1 VATHV
6 DTRPATPVPRPLRA
20 ALPLAALALVA
31 LATGADPD
39 LPWRAGV
46 VGAALFA
53 LAAVTRWSQQ
63 QRELRRVRATADRLI
78 LAGHEQHAPP
88 AVVLWRAN
96 ELAGEPHRRL
106 LGREVEHI
114 LRAASPARLP
124 SAAPLDRP
132 GIRASEPLLRR
143 LADRL
148 ADERPVSARG
158 VLLAER
164 LLADPA
170 GALYDPAAPEPLPVA
185 LLRVLRALEP

>member
-39 LPWRAGV
+39 LPS
-46 VGAALFA
+46 